1 MQFDMVTDSTSHD
14 TYASRNG
21 QTQFK
26 HPIQQDKN
34 PDGIIDTSK
43 LVFKPLTLPQ
53 QPSKLT
59 MPHAFNHAL
68 LAKRESHSQE
78 QSLSEIPTG
87 PMVVIVPPFFT
98 VPTPSPSAALTHTAF
113 SPSLQAQGVLTIARP
128 VVEQSK
134 PRSGNLA
141 ELLMFVIFAA
151 LVVVLYLVVPFILA
165 LIPVFSTQGS
175 RIVMVLELLAVGEFL
190 IFRILVKTT
199 RRSTR

>member
-1 MQFDMVTDSTSHD
+1 MQFDMLTDTTSHNI
-14 TYASRNG
+14 YVSRNE

-34 PDGIIDTSK
+34 TDGIIDTSK
-43 LVFKPLTLPQ
+43 LLFKPLTLPR

-59 MPHAFNHAL
+59 MPHAFNHTL
-68 LAKRESHSQE
+68 VVERESHSRE
-78 QSLSEIPTG
+78 QLISEIPTG
-87 PMVVIVPPFFT
+87 PMVVIAPPFFT
-98 VPTPSPSAALTHTAF
+98 APTPSAALHTYNAF
-113 SPSLQAQGVLTIARP
+113 SPSLQAQGMRTITRP

-134 PRSGNLA
+134 RRSGNLA

-151 LVVVLYLVVPFILA
+151 LVVALYLVVPFILA
-165 LIPVFSTQGS
+165 LIPIFSTQGS